1 MTINCSHTTNR
12 KGKTMY
18 NFTIKQGKKTILQF
32 ADKNAVKAHSLVTT
46 ANGLAKYKT
55 QQLSYSYTYSK

>member
-1 MTINCSHTTNR
+1 
-12 KGKTMY
+12 MY

-46 ANGLAKYKT
+46 ANKIAKYKS
-55 QQLSYSYTYSK
+55 QHLSYSYTFSK